1 MQTKSV
7 SLHFM
12 VFIKGPRKGSRGKK
26 KKEKNKRT
34 ETTGIKT
41 STKNFTAELRKF
53 AEVMKNSQRTH
64 IANPCS
70 FPFINLIHV
79 SHNYS
84 KVITGCVHT
93 LHKVILPTFLISKPV
108 RQNHKNIS

>member
-26 KKEKNKRT
+26 KEGEEEKDRDRGRKKHPQK
-34 ETTGIKT
+34 I
-41 STKNFTAELRKF
+41 FTAELRKF

-64 IANPCS
+64 ITKPCS
-70 FPFINLIHV
+70 FPL
-79 SHNYS
+79 
-84 KVITGCVHT
+84 
-93 LHKVILPTFLISKPV
+93 
-108 RQNHKNIS
+108 